1 MRNIVALLVL
11 FAAAAFAQ
19 PVADIDA
26 AIAGEIGS
34 LEALYKHLHAHPE
47 LSTHEKET
55 SARIARELEAAG
67 YTVTTHVGG
76 YGVVGVLKNGPGKIV
91 LVRTDLDALPVVERT
106 GLPYASKVRVKDDAG
121 NEVGVMHA
129 CGHDMHMTSFIGT
142 ARTLAKLKD
151 QWSGTV
157 VMIGQPAE
165 EKVMGAKAML
175 NDGLFTRF
183 PKPDYALALHVNP
196 ALEAGA
202 IGYCPGFALANVD
215 SVDITVRGMGGHGSQ
230 PEATKDPVVI
240 AAQIILALQTIV
252 SREVSPLD
260 SAVVTVGSIHG
271 GTKRNIIP
279 DEVHLYLTVRT
290 YKDETRRKVLA
301 SIERIS
307 LNIARA
313 AGVPADREPVVKV
326 LQDETTPAVYN
337 DPALAKRIVPA
348 WQSVLG
354 ADNVIKVAPVMGAE
368 DFARYGRTPEKV
380 PIFLMWLG
388 ATDTARFQEAK
399 RTGKRLPP
407 LHSAL
412 FWPAIHP
419 TIETGVKAT
428 SAAVMELLKKK

>member
-1 MRNIVALLVL
+1 MKNVIALLVL
-11 FAAAAFAQ
+11 FTATAFAQ

-76 YGVVGVLKNGPGKIV
+76 YGVVGILRNGPGKTV
-91 LVRTDLDALPVVERT
+91 LVRTDLDALPIVEKT
-106 GLPYASKVRVKDDAG
+106 GLPYASTVRVKDDAG

-129 CGHDMHMTSFIGT
+129 CGHDMHMTSFVGT

-175 NDGLFTRF
+175 KDGLFTRF

-196 ALEAGA
+196 ALEAGT

-240 AAQIILALQTIV
+240 AAQIVLALQTIV

-279 DEVHLYLTVRT
+279 DEVRLYLTVRT

-348 WQSVLG
+348 WRSMLG